1 MKWAWRSQL
10 HSFYQPGSGLLV
22 EIYVQLVVWKSGNV
36 VDPDTNK
43 IAIADKASGWNVSS
57 NLDLDKNEFVR
68 ISNSDPDLIIILFY
82 IFIKRYQLKKVRN

>member
-1 MKWAWRSQL
+1 M
-10 HSFYQPGSGLLV
+10 
-22 EIYVQLVVWKSGNV
+22 
-36 VDPDTNK
+36 DPDTNK

-82 IFIKRYQLKKVRN
+82 IF